1 MRKIAKRTAAGAIL
15 TCAAT
20 LTGCGSELEKLS
32 DSDLQDRAYQCSQS
46 SEHTPGGAISC
57 ENYRRECL
65 RRRDEGR
72 YVC

>member
-1 MRKIAKRTAAGAIL
+1 MTKIAQRTAAGVLLAYTAVL
-15 TCAAT
+15 G
-20 LTGCGSELEKLS
+20 GCGSELEKLS
-32 DSDLQDRAYQCSQS
+32 DSELQDRAYQCSLSTEQ
-46 SEHTPGGAISC
+46 TPGGAISC